1 MGKNDL
7 FTKSL
12 AAAGTLLAWAAILF
26 MLATSIPGSI
36 SSGSFRMDYMIPA
49 EIFFIPLIGTGL
61 LIWGAFRARS
71 HKKLILWGFAAE
83 ILLLFGSQG
92 LAVVTGLASGDAEP
106 LGWRLWLVLGGL
118 IQDSVTNIEDTIPGV
133 RSVPGVGQLLAQ
145 RKDLNQK
152 TELVIFLRPTVI
164 RDPSMDG
171 DYVRLRDML
180 PGSDYFLKPN
190 PSRESPAQ

>member
-61 LIWGAFRARS
+61 LIWAAFRARL
-71 HKKLILWGFAAE
+71 HKKLILWSFAAE
-83 ILLLFGSQG
+83 ILMLVGSQG
-92 LAVVTGLASGDAEP
+92 LAVVTGLASGAAEP
-106 LGWRLWLVLGGL
+106 AGWRMWLVLGGL
-118 IQDSVTNIEDTIPGV
+118 ILFD
-133 RSVPGVGQLLAQ
+133 LAQ
-145 RKDLNQK
+145 ALVGIGGILLVKDL
-152 TELVIFLRPTVI
+152 
-164 RDPSMDG
+164 S
-171 DYVRLRDML
+171 
-180 PGSDYFLKPN
+180 N
-190 PSRESPAQ
+190 PASHPQPAN